1 MEQRKSD
8 VSDLRALMCRYR
20 VNPISVQ
27 VGCFRLAQLILAELG
42 NTRVLRNGGIP
53 DCASLDPGYAG
64 RIAVAQRRPRL
75 TPVGRRNEAIFAAET
90 QISIAPRRSSGTL
103 KMSLGS

>member
-1 MEQRKSD
+1 MPCQTTKSKD
-8 VSDLRALMCRYR
+8 VPYKVKNVLCCGGNDTEPSTIVRLRSAGRPHR
-20 VNPISVQ
+20 
-27 VGCFRLAQLILAELG
+27 AK
-42 NTRVLRNGGIP
+42 RNGGIP
-53 DCASLDPGYAG
+53 DCASLDAGYAG